1 MKPAQD
7 QGNQQSGM
15 ETSPLVE
22 ELLAVEG
29 FWEKESVF
37 SKSVTGRSK
46 KKKKDDM
53 KLGVEEVMEQRE

>member
-1 MKPAQD
+1 MVVSMKPAQD

-46 KKKKDDM
+46 KKRKM
-53 KLGVEEVMEQRE
+53 T

>member
-15 ETSPLVE
+15 ERERVHETSPLTE

-29 FWEKESVF
+29 LWLV
-37 SKSVTGRSK
+37 GQK
-46 KKKKDDM
+46 KKERWHKVRGWK
-53 KLGVEEVMEQRE
+53 GGGEGNS